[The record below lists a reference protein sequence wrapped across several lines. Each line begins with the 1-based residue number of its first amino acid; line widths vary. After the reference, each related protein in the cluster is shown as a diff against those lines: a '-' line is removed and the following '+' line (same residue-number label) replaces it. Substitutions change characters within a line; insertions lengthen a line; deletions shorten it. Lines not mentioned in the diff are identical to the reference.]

1 MSYPEQLV
9 LSGAAIGAGTGHLS
23 GLAAGDFAAGADIG
37 ESGSWVAPPTIA
49 INISSP
55 LEFPAR

>member
-9 LSGAAIGAGTGHLS
+9 LSGAAIGAGTGHPICLD
-23 GLAAGDFAAGADIG
+23 AGDFAADADIG
-37 ESGSWVAPPTIA
+37 ESGFWVATSTIA

-55 LEFPAR
+55 LDVLER